1 MPGLPASKALLLYG
15 MMALAVRFSNLPEFS
30 SIARTNRGRSFAKF
44 ADRIIMDSLLDTDL
58 ENPSLD
64 HLHGCSLVAV
74 YWLASR
80 PNKKAAFLVG
90 IVVRIAYSLG
100 LNVIDQDLRA
110 SEPPQVTDV
119 EWARR
124 EELRRAWWLVF
135 ECDNFASIIRCQ
147 PLTIDRSRMHVLL
160 PSSDHH
166 WHSQIPCPSAFLE
179 ADAAQSW
186 RNLEKSPN
194 RNPHAWYLLANELM
208 IRAHEAVRSVRS
220 DPQRRLDIHDAA
232 RYANLSV
239 PPELDLS
246 NDVLSFDEETAGH
259 DNWVIALHMMLQ
271 GCGFSNTSNH
281 FRHDS
286 LTVPVLCCMR
296 LVQKLRSRWIL
307 SCARRRR
314 VIPARRTK
322 KLVAHDKAF
331 RTLLVVSDQHSIP
344 CCVFYGTGR
353 PTSAPLCSLSKSV
366 CYSVRTQQIS
376 KRLLLHRRRPE
387 AQWSGP

>member
-1 MPGLPASKALLLYG
+1 
-15 MMALAVRFSNLPEFS
+15 
-30 SIARTNRGRSFAKF
+30 
-44 ADRIIMDSLLDTDL
+44 MDSLLDTDL

-64 HLHGCSLVAV
+64 RLHGCSLVAV

-135 ECDNFASIIRCQ
+135 ECDNFASVIRCQ

-166 WHSQIPCPSAFLE
+166 WFSQTPCLSAFLE
-179 ADAAQSW
+179 DDAAQSW

-194 RNPHAWYLLANELM
+194 RNPHAWYLLANDLM
-208 IRAHEAVRSVRS
+208 IRAHEAVRSVCS

-232 RYANLSV
+232 RYAAMSV
-239 PPELDLS
+239 PPELNLS

-271 GCGFSNTSNH
+271 GYGFSITPTS
-281 FRHDS
+281 
-286 LTVPVLCCMR
+286 
-296 LVQKLRSRWIL
+296 LVWFTNCSSALLYALGPETPLAPDLQL
-307 SCARRRR
+307 SSHNPGTADE
-314 VIPARRTK
+314 A
-322 KLVAHDKAF
+322 AGG
-331 RTLLVVSDQHSIP
+331 SQESIP
-344 CCVFYGTGR
+344 NSSRRFRPALNSLLRILRNWSPDFCASVQPFQVCVLLGPYAANLQATFAAPSPSRGEMERALIRSTIARIAEYWSVGGSALGTFI
-353 PTSAPLCSLSKSV
+353 KSS
-366 CYSVRTQQIS
+366 C
-376 KRLLLHRRRPE
+376 LHVE
-387 AQWSGP
+387 HVS